1 MNFKAFL
8 IICIA
13 FSLGACAHRT
23 PSVNSASNDDAPG
36 VSETISDDT
45 QEAIETAKEVVK
57 SDIEDAATQNAA
69 AATDS
74 KESILNNDLL
84 QRMRAGFTFPKFS
97 SKTVKNQE
105 HWNATHKTFL
115 DSLFKRATPFLFHIV
130 EEIDKRGLP
139 MELALLPAIES
150 SFKPNAVS
158 HSGAG
163 GLWQFI
169 PSTGRE
175 FGLRQ
180 DWWYDGRRD
189 ALASTN
195 AALDYLTLLNK
206 RYDGDWFLALAA
218 YNAGPGTVSRAIRK
232 NKKKGKGVRYQDL
245 KLRLETRRYIPKM
258 IALKNIINDPEKYGV
273 TLPFISNEPHF
284 EVVKLNG
291 QIDLQK
297 FAHDAGIERSVLNHL
312 NAGFKRWATSPD
324 GPHHLLI
331 PLNANGDVN
340 YAEIAVQQAPKIN
353 YQNHRIAKG
362 DSLSSIAHKYGVSI
376 SSLRTSNNL
385 KGNNIRAGKD
395 LFIPVPLTA
404 SSGHSTNKAINTPH
418 VHTVRKGDTLW
429 SISRRYN
436 INMNNL
442 ITWNNLSKTQVLS
455 LDQMIKLI
463 QH

>member
-8 IICIA
+8 IISIA
-13 FSLGACAHRT
+13 FGLGACTHRVPT
-23 PSVNSASNDDAPG
+23 VNDTSNDNPAV
-36 VSETISDDT
+36 VSGTIADDT
-45 QEAIETAKEVVK
+45 QEAIDIAKEVVK
-57 SDIEDAATQNAA
+57 SDIEEAAKVVSTDVDSAQN
-69 AATDS
+69 S
-74 KESILNNDLL
+74 DLL
-84 QRMRAGFTFPKFS
+84 QRMRAGFTFPEFR

-195 AALDYLTLLNK
+195 AALDYLTLLSK

-218 YNAGPGTVSRAIRK
+218 YNAGPGTVSRAIRN

-297 FAHDAGIERSVLNHL
+297 FAHDAGIEPSVLNHL

-340 YAEIAVQQAPKIN
+340 YAEIAVQKAPAIN
-353 YQNHRIAKG
+353 YQNHNIAKG

-395 LFIPVPLTA
+395 LFIPVP
-404 SSGHSTNKAINTPH
+404 KAATVRNSNSRPVQSINTPQ

-436 INMNNL
+436 INMNSL
-442 ITWNNLSKTQVLS
+442 MTWNNLSKKQVLS